1 MIEFTKILGDDSE
14 EVEVH
19 IFNNKVLFKNGNLKF
34 ESRLING
41 TYPNTANLL
50 PDDSYLVVSTNLND
64 FYSVIDRVS
73 ILTSDKEKN
82 IVTLETEGNTL
93 TLKSSSAEI
102 GRVEEKMSISKNNNE
117 DIKISFSAKYMM
129 EALKSFSTE
138 TVDIHFVG
146 EIKPILIKSTEDDT
160 LTQLVLPIRT
170 Y

>member
-1 MIEFTKILGDDSE
+1 MPDTIIKTNSDKYQNIL
-14 EVEVH
+14 
-19 IFNNKVLFKNGNLKF
+19 F

-41 TYPNTANLL
+41 TYPNTSNLL
-50 PDDSYLVVSTNLND
+50 PDDSYLIISTTLD
-64 FYSVIDRVS
+64 SFYSVIDRVS

-82 IVTLETEGNTL
+82 IVTLETNGNTL
-93 TLKSSSAEI
+93 ILRSSSAEI
-102 GRVEEKMSISKNNNE
+102 GRVEEKMPITKNNNE

-146 EIKPILIKSTEDDT
+146 EIKPILIKSTEDET

>member
-1 MIEFTKILGDDSE
+1 M
-14 EVEVH
+14 
-19 IFNNKVLFKNGNLKF
+19 NLQNYIQ
-34 ESRLING
+34 E
-41 TYPNTANLL
+41 YPNTANLL

-138 TVDIHFVG
+138 TVDLHFVG
-146 EIKPILIKSTEDDT
+146 EVKPILIKSTEDET